1 MAADGIPLSMVLW
14 ASVRQG
20 GGARQVI
27 DWRYTGVGWYI
38 IGGAVNY
45 RAGQYYRAL

>member
-1 MAADGIPLSMVLW
+1 MGADGIPLSMVPVGEC
-14 ASVRQG
+14 ASGG

-27 DWRYTGVGWYI
+27 DWQYTGVGWYI

-45 RAGQYYRAL
+45 RAGQYY